1 LIFLMYSL
9 CAHGSMTFIKGDTT
23 NNSEVKDAGVY
34 FNGVINNQ
42 TISWLM
48 SGLTDIHA
56 NYRNVSNIDIYL
68 NSDGGD
74 MDASFVAY
82 EFLRKFPIRINMI
95 NASMTGSA
103 ATIIYCAS
111 AERYTMPMANFLLH
125 PAAAGYE
132 KTDYIKPDQAKRIL
146 EEDDAYNRMFE
157 KVYASCTTLM
167 PDELKQITAAE
178 SGRKI
183 YDADNAIKHGLV
195 NQGLRESRTYLITYF
210 ITDTQ
215 S

>member
-1 LIFLMYSL
+1 
-9 CAHGSMTFIKGDTT
+9 MTFIKSDTT
-23 NNSEVKDAGVY
+23 NNAEVKDAGIY

-56 NYRNVSNIDIYL
+56 NYRNVANIDIYL

-74 MDASFVAY
+74 MDASLVAY
-82 EFLRKFPIRINMI
+82 EFMKKFPLKLNII

-111 AERYTMPMANFLLH
+111 TQRYAMPMAHFLLH
-125 PAAAGYE
+125 PAAAANE
-132 KTDYIKPDQAKRIL
+132 KTDYIKPDQARRIL
-146 EEDDAYNRMFE
+146 EEDDAYNRIFE
-157 KVYASCTTLM
+157 KVYASCTTLT
-167 PDELKQITAAE
+167 PDELKQITSAE
-178 SGRKI
+178 SDRKI
-183 YDADNAIKHGLV
+183 YDADNAIKHGLA